1 MDPIQAVLQQVDVS
15 EADARAA
22 LEKTQQNVT
31 EAILYLYNVPPPTPK
46 PATEW
51 DERRS
56 ICDAYEEQMHAF
68 SQRHSTVSSA
78 TPDAPP
84 TRTIQFP
91 AKDAKA
97 T

>member
-1 MDPIQAVLQQVDVS
+1 MDPIQAVLQQIDVS

-31 EAILYLYNVPPPTPK
+31 EAILYLYRIPPPPPK
-46 PATEW
+46 PVTEW

-56 ICDAYEEQMHAF
+56 ICEAYEEQMHAF
-68 SQRHSTVSSA
+68 SQRHSTVTA
-78 TPDAPP
+78 AAADAPP

-91 AKDAKA
+91 SKDAKA